1 MFGVPKIVLF
11 EPSRRLGQCPEKSM
25 SRDLGTGQGF
35 WITNRR
41 SKFPVLLLAA
51 LTVPRPSCLL
61 YVIAFQG
68 SGFFLQGLSYQD
80 LTEQCFQLLVH
91 QLNAGFKLLEHG
103 FADMQFFTVIEAP
116 GPEQ

>member
-1 MFGVPKIVLF
+1 MVGLLARSV
-11 EPSRRLGQCPEKSM
+11 RLRAWQIGGSSAYSLLIYWTSFLIRK
-25 SRDLGTGQGF
+25 LA
-35 WITNRR
+35 NRR
-41 SKFPVLLLAA
+41 SRYPVFSFGGLDSSSAILPPVSHLL
-51 LTVPRPSCLL
+51 
-61 YVIAFQG
+61 QG
-68 SGFFLQGLSYQD
+68 LRFFLQGLSYQD

>member
-1 MFGVPKIVLF
+1 MNIKAQKGHQ
-11 EPSRRLGQCPEKSM
+11 RRLDRLPSTK
-25 SRDLGTGQGF
+25 
-35 WITNRR
+35 
-41 SKFPVLLLAA
+41 LLLPRYYISLGRGSTRSAAKLDNRLAVA
-51 LTVPRPSCLL
+51 LTVPWPSSLPYL
-61 YVIAFQG
+61 ISFQG
-68 SGFFLQGLSYQD
+68 LRFFLQGLSYQD